1 MTVCVSWSK
10 LELLLEV
17 VGGIFMEMMPCLFKG
32 ITTAVNHLRVIKA
45 E

>member
-17 VGGIFMEMMPCLFKG
+17 VGVLLGRSSAGTEVVL
-32 ITTAVNHLRVIKA
+32 